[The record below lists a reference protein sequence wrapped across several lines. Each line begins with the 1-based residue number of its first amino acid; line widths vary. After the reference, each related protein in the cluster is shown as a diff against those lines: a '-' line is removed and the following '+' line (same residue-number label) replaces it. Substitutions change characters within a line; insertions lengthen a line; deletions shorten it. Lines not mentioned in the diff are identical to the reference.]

1 MNGYHLSMNDVPT
14 GAVRLDG
21 LDWSLVQVFL
31 ALLDA
36 GSLGRAAQ
44 GLGLSQPTLSRRL
57 SALEDALGQPLFER
71 RARGLAPTAAA
82 LAVREPA
89 LAMRAQA
96 QRLALAAEGHSR
108 ALAGTVRLTA
118 SQSVS
123 SFVLLPVL
131 RGLRQAHPQ
140 IQIELVASDAEEDLL
155 ARDADIAVRMYR
167 PRQSSLTV
175 RRLADMPLG
184 LFAHRDYLARR
195 GPVDAADLAAHDW
208 IGLDRSP
215 ALLDGFAAAGHPVP
229 RSFFGLRCDSSVVGW
244 QAVCQGLG
252 IGVGLAA
259 VAARTPGIVRVL
271 PDIEVPPLQTWLAAH
286 RELRGTPRLRIV
298 WQALADALGRR

>member
-1 MNGYHLSMNDVPT
+1 MNDTAHPP
-14 GAVRLDG
+14 ARLAD
-21 LDWSLVQVFL
+21 LDWGLVQVFL
-31 ALLDA
+31 ALLDV

-57 SALEDALGQPLFER
+57 AALEQSLGQPLFER
-71 RARGLAPTAAA
+71 GARGLVPTAAA
-82 LAVREPA
+82 QAMREPA
-89 LAMRAQA
+89 QAMRAQA

-118 SQSVS
+118 SQAVS

-131 RGLRQAHPQ
+131 RDLRQAHPQ
-140 IQIELVASDAEEDLL
+140 IQIELLPSDAEEDLL
-155 ARDADIAVRMYR
+155 ARDADIAVRMFR
-167 PRQSSLTV
+167 PRQASLTV

-184 LFAHRDYLARR
+184 LYAHRDYLARR
-195 GPVDAADLAAHDW
+195 GPVDPAHLAAHDW

-215 ALLDGFAAAGHPVP
+215 ALLDGFAAAGHPVA

-244 QAVCQGLG
+244 QAVCHGLG

-271 PDIEVPPLQTWLAAH
+271 PDIAVPPLQTWLAVH
-286 RELRGTPRLRIV
+286 RELRSTPRLRIV